1 LIQAT
6 KDHQITFTG
15 YLDDLAFSSKKD
27 FKSITPTLLEIIK
40 NGGFR
45 LNHKK
50 ISYKTSHPEVT
61 GTIIHANKLWP
72 VASMKERAK
81 ENPHVAAYI
90 KTLQEQKKPKQL
102 LKN

>member
-1 LIQAT
+1 MIKTL
-6 KDHQITFTG
+6 KDHRITFTG
-15 YLDDLAFSSKKD
+15 YLDDLVFSSKKD
-27 FKSITPTLLEIIK
+27 FKSLTPTLLEIIK
-40 NGGFR
+40 SGGLR

-72 VASMKERAK
+72 VARMKERAK

-90 KTLQEQKKPKQL
+90 KTLQEQEKPKQP